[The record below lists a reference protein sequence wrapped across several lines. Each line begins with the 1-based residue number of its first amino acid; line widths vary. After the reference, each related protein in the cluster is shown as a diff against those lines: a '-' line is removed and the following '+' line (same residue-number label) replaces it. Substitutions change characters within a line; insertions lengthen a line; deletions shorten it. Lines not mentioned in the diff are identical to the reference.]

1 MRSISSYNFTLLII
15 FLLLSFIGVAIL
27 PFVPVQLQPTSRQQ
41 SISVGFSW
49 ANASPLAV
57 EQEVTSLLE
66 GALNSLKGVAS
77 ITSESSN
84 GRGNIN
90 LSFAEGVDMDI
101 ARFEVAT
108 IIRNHFQSLPEGVSY
123 PSVYQGGQKAS
134 DRPVLVYA
142 VLSPPGYANLPRLI
156 DEKVIKHMIA
166 MEGVENAEMYGVY
179 PMFWNVVYD
188 AVKMESLGLTENSL
202 KNAISTSQMR
212 YPIGQTQV
220 KEDGKDMEMGV
231 VIESPYL
238 RQINW
243 QQLPLTKNGA
253 KLVKMGDIASVTLEE
268 SQPTSY
274 YRVNGLNT
282 NVLVIYAREGENQ
295 LALVNRLKA
304 EAATI
309 EAALPQDIS
318 LLLVSDP
325 TEFVKKEIYNIAWRT
340 ALTLLILLTFVFLVS
355 RSWKYLLIIL
365 ASLVANLCIAFIL
378 YYIFA
383 IEIHLYSIAGITVS
397 FGLLID
403 NSIIM
408 IDHVRLKHN
417 LKVFLAILASTL
429 TTMAALGVVFF
440 LSENLQNNLLDFVKI
455 VIINLWVSLFVALF
469 FIPSLMHRMNFIKST
484 GLKKG
489 KIKPKRRAVRF
500 TRSYSKIIRFLLCYK
515 IAALTITILSFGLP
529 MFLLPHE
536 IDKEGFWPHIYN
548 STFGSKF
555 YNETLRTPLNNL
567 LGGTLRLF
575 VEKADSR
582 NYFTEKSE
590 TTLQVN
596 IFMPDG
602 ASINHMNEVVIRLEN
617 YLKQYSE
624 IKQFEA
630 RIQNANSAGIGI
642 NFTTSAELS
651 GFPFYLKEQLTAFAI
666 TLGSADC
673 QIFGVGDG
681 FSNVMKEQSGSFKV
695 RFQGYNYDQVYG
707 YAQWLKDSLLANSRV
722 KEVNITEKDSWYR
735 ENSKEFTLATS
746 QEMLAVHNSFMSGFY
761 LDLRTMSA
769 KNSDA
774 GTVVSHGEKKQ
785 VFMTSSYQDDFN
797 RWNLN
802 HDMVSYGG
810 RLTRIGE
817 LGKVVKEKTAG
828 AIVKRNQNYQL
839 FLEYEF
845 IGPHQLGQTHL
856 DERMTE
862 VKEELPMGFEAEQL
876 NRSWLSANEITEQN
890 LSLLVIIL
898 LIFFIC
904 SILFESLRQ
913 PLAILMIIPF
923 SFIGLFLTYYLL
935 DIGFNQG
942 GYAAMILL
950 SGLTVNSTI
959 YIINEINNLKHSHC
973 GSKLRLYLKA
983 FNTKILPIIL
993 TIISTVL
1000 GLVPFLIDGNLDK
1013 FWNALVTGTIGGLL
1027 FSVLAIYFYLP
1038 LFLIKKKDLVVKGT
1052 LAKAQK

>member
-378 YYIFA
+378 
-383 IEIHLYSIAGITVS
+383 
-397 FGLLID
+397 
-403 NSIIM
+403 
-408 IDHVRLKHN
+408 
-417 LKVFLAILASTL
+417 
-429 TTMAALGVVFF
+429 
-440 LSENLQNNLLDFVKI
+440 
-455 VIINLWVSLFVALF
+455 
-469 FIPSLMHRMNFIKST
+469 
-484 GLKKG
+484 
-489 KIKPKRRAVRF
+489 
-500 TRSYSKIIRFLLCYK
+500 
-515 IAALTITILSFGLP
+515 
-529 MFLLPHE
+529 
-536 IDKEGFWPHIYN
+536 
-548 STFGSKF
+548 
-555 YNETLRTPLNNL
+555 
-567 LGGTLRLF
+567 
-575 VEKADSR
+575 
-582 NYFTEKSE
+582 
-590 TTLQVN
+590 
-596 IFMPDG
+596 
-602 ASINHMNEVVIRLEN
+602 
-617 YLKQYSE
+617 
-624 IKQFEA
+624 
-630 RIQNANSAGIGI
+630 
-642 NFTTSAELS
+642 
-651 GFPFYLKEQLTAFAI
+651 
-666 TLGSADC
+666 
-673 QIFGVGDG
+673 
-681 FSNVMKEQSGSFKV
+681 
-695 RFQGYNYDQVYG
+695 
-707 YAQWLKDSLLANSRV
+707 
-722 KEVNITEKDSWYR
+722 
-735 ENSKEFTLATS
+735 
-746 QEMLAVHNSFMSGFY
+746 
-761 LDLRTMSA
+761 
-769 KNSDA
+769 
-774 GTVVSHGEKKQ
+774 
-785 VFMTSSYQDDFN
+785 
-797 RWNLN
+797 
-802 HDMVSYGG
+802 
-810 RLTRIGE
+810 
-817 LGKVVKEKTAG
+817 
-828 AIVKRNQNYQL
+828 
-839 FLEYEF
+839 
-845 IGPHQLGQTHL
+845 
-856 DERMTE
+856 
-862 VKEELPMGFEAEQL
+862 
-876 NRSWLSANEITEQN
+876 
-890 LSLLVIIL
+890 
-898 LIFFIC
+898 
-904 SILFESLRQ
+904 
-913 PLAILMIIPF
+913 
-923 SFIGLFLTYYLL
+923 
-935 DIGFNQG
+935 
-942 GYAAMILL
+942 
-950 SGLTVNSTI
+950 
-959 YIINEINNLKHSHC
+959 
-973 GSKLRLYLKA
+973 
-983 FNTKILPIIL
+983 
-993 TIISTVL
+993 
-1000 GLVPFLIDGNLDK
+1000 
-1013 FWNALVTGTIGGLL
+1013 
-1027 FSVLAIYFYLP
+1027 
-1038 LFLIKKKDLVVKGT
+1038 
-1052 LAKAQK
+1052 